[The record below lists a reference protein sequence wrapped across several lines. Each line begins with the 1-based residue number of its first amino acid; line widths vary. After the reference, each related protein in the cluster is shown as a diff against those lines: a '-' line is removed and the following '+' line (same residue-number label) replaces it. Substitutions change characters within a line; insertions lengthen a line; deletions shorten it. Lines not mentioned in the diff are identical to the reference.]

1 MLKTVQVQYYKVKT
15 GQKLKEIAAYF
26 SVSPY
31 LLAKINGLQQEPTLG
46 QVLKI
51 PDERGNYYTV
61 KEGDSK
67 VFLCGNEENYFKK
80 NGTDVFYIGM
90 RVVL

>member
-1 MLKTVQVQYYKVKT
+1 MLKSLRLQYYKVKE
-15 GQKLKEIAAYF
+15 GQRLKEIAEYF

-31 LLAKINGLQQEPTLG
+31 LLAKVNGLHEEPLPG
-46 QVLKI
+46 CVLQI
-51 PDERGNYYTV
+51 PAVQGNYYTV

-67 VFLCGNEENYFKK
+67 ALLCGSAEEYEKK

>member
-1 MLKTVQVQYYKVKT
+1 MLKTVQVQFYKVKE
-15 GQKLKEIAAYF
+15 GQSVRQIAEYF

-31 LLAKINGLQQEPTLG
+31 LLAKINGLKEEPSSG
-46 QVLKI
+46 CILKI
-51 PDERGNYYTV
+51 PNERGNLYTV

-67 VFLCGNEENYFKK
+67 ALLCGSEEKYREK

-90 RVVL
+90 RVIL

>member
-1 MLKTVQVQYYKVKT
+1 MLKTVQVQYYKVKE
-15 GQKLKEIAAYF
+15 GQSVRQIAEYF

-31 LLAKINGLQQEPTLG
+31 LLAKINGLKEEPSSG
-46 QVLKI
+46 CILKI
-51 PDERGNYYTV
+51 PNERGNLYTV

-67 VFLCGNEENYFKK
+67 ALLCGSEEAFEKK